1 MDSKTKGMV
10 MAGMVVLSLVLG
22 LLAVLGSSW
31 MTASEDGFEA
41 NYGLSEMEVEMTM
54 GDATMSDSA
63 KWSDAC
69 EAAEDIGIEDDESCD
84 MATAGTIGTIGLWV
98 GIVMAGL
105 FAAMMILPMAGIDAM
120 DGMPDIAQKLIS
132 WGAGGM
138 MLLGTI
144 GWMIMAPEMLDEVG
158 YGMSFI
164 MAIIAGVLGLAA
176 SAMDMF
182 VAADE

>member
-31 MTASEDGFEA
+31 MTYDEDGAEA
-41 NYGLSEMEVEMTM
+41 NYGLNEAESKFAGVSLNVDYGELCD
-54 GDATMSDSA
+54 DAP
-63 KWSDAC
+63 
-69 EAAEDIGIEDDESCD
+69 EDDDEICE

-120 DGMPDIAQKLIS
+120 DGMPDIAQKLVS

-138 MLLGTI
+138 MLLGTL
-144 GWMIMAPEMLDEVG
+144 GWMLMRPELDIDASLG
-158 YGMSFI
+158 LSFF

-176 SAMDMF
+176 PAMDMF
-182 VAADE
+182 VEADE

>member
-31 MTASEDGFEA
+31 MTASEDGMEA
-41 NYGLSEMEVEMTM
+41 NYGLNEGEIEMTFM
-54 GDATMSDSA
+54 GATMSDTVN
-63 KWSDAC
+63 WSDAC
-69 EAAEDIGIEDDESCD
+69 EVAEENDGDDESCD

-144 GWMIMAPEMLDEVG
+144 GWMIMSPEMPDEVG
-158 YGMSFI
+158 YGMSFF

>member
-31 MTASEDGFEA
+31 MTASEDGMEA
-41 NYGLSEMEVEMTM
+41 NYGLNEAEVKALGMTM
-54 GDATMSDSA
+54 SVEY
-63 KWSDAC
+63 SDA
-69 EAAEDIGIEDDESCD
+69 DCD
-84 MATAGTIGTIGLWV
+84 MDEETCDLATAGTIGTIGLWV

-144 GWMIMAPEMLDEVG
+144 GWMIMAPEMPDEIG
-158 YGMSFI
+158 YGMSFF

-176 SAMDMF
+176 PAMDML

>member
-1 MDSKTKGMV
+1 
-10 MAGMVVLSLVLG
+10 MVVLSLVLG

-31 MTASEDGFEA
+31 MTASEDGMEA
-41 NYGLSEMEVEMTM
+41 NYGLNEAEIEM
-54 GDATMSDSA
+54 GGMSVTA
-63 KWSDAC
+63 EYSDADC
-69 EAAEDIGIEDDESCD
+69 DLDEETCD
-84 MATAGTIGTIGLWV
+84 LATAGTIGTIGLWV
-98 GIVMAGL
+98 GIVMAAV

-120 DGMPDIAQKLIS
+120 DGMPDIAQKLVS

-144 GWMIMAPEMLDEVG
+144 GWMIMAPEMPDEFG
-158 YGMSFI
+158 YGMSFF

-176 SAMDMF
+176 PAMDMF

>member
-31 MTASEDGFEA
+31 MTASEEGMEA
-41 NYGLSEMEVEMTM
+41 NYGLNEAEVEALGMTLSVEY
-54 GDATMSDSA
+54 GDADC
-63 KWSDAC
+63 D
-69 EAAEDIGIEDDESCD
+69 DDEELCD
-84 MATAGTIGTIGLWV
+84 LATAGTIGTIGLWV

-144 GWMIMAPEMLDEVG
+144 GWMIMSPEMPDEVG
-158 YGMSFI
+158 YGMSFF

-176 SAMDMF
+176 PAMDMF